1 MVSAGR
7 TTLFIIWE
15 ASQTDA
21 LPALFSALLSKPP
34 RPPHP
39 RPLCF
44 APPPP
49 PPLLSL
55 RLGPRYELL
64 PESVTGVIESALSS
78 LSAKY

>member
-21 LPALFSALLSKPP
+21 LPALFRPP
-34 RPPHP
+34 PQHPPHPPHP

-44 APPPP
+44 APPL
-49 PPLLSL
+49 PLMLSW
-55 RLGPRYELL
+55 RPGPRYELF

>member
-21 LPALFSALLSKPP
+21 LPALFPP
-34 RPPHP
+34 SSPTPPHTHTHP

-49 PPLLSL
+49 PLLSL
-55 RLGPRYELL
+55 RPGPRYELL

>member
-15 ASQTDA
+15 ASQTDG
-21 LPALFSALLSKPP
+21 LPALFPP
-34 RPPHP
+34 PSPPGAP

-44 APPPP
+44 APPPLP
-49 PPLLSL
+49 SSSL
-55 RLGPRYELL
+55 RPGPRYELL